1 MILFCCENVKKSLI
15 LKKKIVLG
23 STSIYRA
30 QLLDRLGLDYVT
42 ARPDTDESPLAGES
56 PAATALRLAIAKAQS
71 LENKFPDA
79 LVIGADQVADQ
90 NGTAIGKPG
99 SKKRALEQLQNMSG
113 QTLVF
118 HSALALLNT
127 GTGRMQSRVVDTTVR
142 FRTLTSQEIENYLD
156 RENAL
161 DCAGGAKAEALGIAL
176 IASMQSD
183 DPTALIGLPL
193 IALIDMLRAEGAP
206 VLA

>member
-1 MILFCCENVKKSLI
+1 MI
-15 LKKKIVLG
+15 LKKKLVLG

-42 ARPDTDESPLAGES
+42 ARPTADESPLDGET

-71 LENKFPDA
+71 LSHKFPGA

-90 NGTAIGKPG
+90 NAVAIGKPG
-99 SKKRALEQLQNMSG
+99 TKKRALEQLQQMSG

-118 HSALALLNT
+118 HSGLALLNT
-127 GTGRMQSRVVDTTVR
+127 DTGRMQSRVVDTTVR
-142 FRTLTSQEIENYLD
+142 FRTLTKQEIENYLD

-176 IASMQSD
+176 IASMAGD

-193 IALIDMLRAEGAP
+193 IALIDMLRAEGVS

>member
-1 MILFCCENVKKSLI
+1 M
-15 LKKKIVLG
+15 
-23 STSIYRA
+23 
-30 QLLDRLGLDYVT
+30 LDRLGLEFVSV
-42 ARPDTDESPLAGES
+42 APDANESPLEGEV
-56 PAATALRLAIAKAQS
+56 PAATALRLAIAKAIS
-71 LENKFPDA
+71 LRDKFQNA

-99 SKKRALEQLQNMSG
+99 TRQNAALQLQQMCG
-113 QTLVF
+113 QKLIF
-118 HSALALLNT
+118 HSGIALLNT
-127 GTGRMQSRVVDTTVR
+127 ATGHIQSRIVATTVR
-142 FRTLTSQEIENYLD
+142 FREFSQREMENYLD

-161 DCAGGAKAEALGIAL
+161 DCAGSAKSEALGIAL

-193 IALIDMLRAEGAP
+193 IALIDMLKAEDVQ

>member
-1 MILFCCENVKKSLI
+1 MI

-30 QLLDRLGLDYVT
+30 QLLARLGIDFVSANPEASEL
-42 ARPDTDESPLAGES
+42 PLEGEL
-56 PAATALRLAIAKAQS
+56 PATTALRLAIAKVRS
-71 LENKFPDA
+71 LQHKFPNS
-79 LVIGADQVADQ
+79 LLIGADQVADL
-90 NGTAIGKPG
+90 NGIAIGKPG
-99 SKKRALEQLQNMSG
+99 TRELAIKQLQQMRG
-113 QTLVF
+113 QTLLF
-118 HSALALLNT
+118 HSGLALLDT
-127 GTGRMQSRVVDTTVR
+127 ASGRIQSRIVATTVR
-142 FRTLTSQEIENYLD
+142 FREYSPQEMESYLN

-161 DCAGGAKAEALGIAL
+161 DCAGSAKSEGLGIAL

-193 IALIDMLRAEGAP
+193 IVLINMLQVEGVS

>member
-1 MILFCCENVKKSLI
+1 MI

-23 STSIYRA
+23 STSKYRE
-30 QLLDRLGLDYVT
+30 LLFTRLGLEFES
-42 ARPDTDESPLAGES
+42 ASPDTDESPITGET
-56 PAATALRLAIAKAQS
+56 PAATAMRLAIAKAQS
-71 LENKFPDA
+71 LRKRFQDG

-90 NGTAIGKPG
+90 NGIAIGKPG
-99 SKKRALEQLQNMSG
+99 TRKRSFEQLQQMRG

-118 HSALALLNT
+118 HSAIALLNT
-127 GTGRMQSRVVDTTVR
+127 ATDRIQSRIVATTVR
-142 FRTLTSQEIENYLD
+142 FRELSNQEIENYLD

-161 DCAGGAKAEALGIAL
+161 DCAGSAKSEGLGIAL
-176 IASMQSD
+176 MASMQSD

-193 IALIDMLRAEGAP
+193 IALTDMLHAEGIS

>member
-1 MILFCCENVKKSLI
+1 MI

-30 QLLDRLGLDYVT
+30 QLLARLGIDFVS
-42 ARPDTDESPLAGES
+42 ANPDASELPLEGEL
-56 PAATALRLAIAKAQS
+56 PAATALRLAIAKARS
-71 LENKFPDA
+71 LQQKFPNS
-79 LVIGADQVADQ
+79 LLIGADQVADL
-90 NGTAIGKPG
+90 NGIAIGKPG
-99 SKKRALEQLQNMSG
+99 TRELAIKQLQQMRG
-113 QTLVF
+113 QTLLF
-118 HSALALLNT
+118 HSGLALLDT
-127 GTGRMQSRVVDTTVR
+127 ASGRIQSRIVATTVR
-142 FRTLTSQEIENYLD
+142 FREYSPQEMENYLN

-161 DCAGGAKAEALGIAL
+161 DCAGSAKSEGLGIAL

-193 IALIDMLRAEGAP
+193 IVLINMLQVEGVS

>member
-1 MILFCCENVKKSLI
+1 MI

-30 QLLDRLGLDYVT
+30 QLLARLGIDFVSANPEASEL
-42 ARPDTDESPLAGES
+42 PLEGEL
-56 PAATALRLAIAKAQS
+56 PATTALRLAIAKARS
-71 LENKFPDA
+71 LQQKFPNS
-79 LVIGADQVADQ
+79 LLIGADQVADL
-90 NGTAIGKPG
+90 NGIAIGKPG
-99 SKKRALEQLQNMSG
+99 TRELAIKQLLQMRG
-113 QTLVF
+113 QTLLF
-118 HSALALLNT
+118 HSGLALLDT
-127 GTGRMQSRVVDTTVR
+127 ASGRIQSRIVATTVR
-142 FRTLTSQEIENYLD
+142 FREYSPQEMENYLN

-161 DCAGGAKAEALGIAL
+161 DCAGSAKSEGLGIAL

-193 IALIDMLRAEGAP
+193 IALINMLQVEGVS

>member
-1 MILFCCENVKKSLI
+1 MI

-23 STSIYRA
+23 STSKYRE
-30 QLLDRLGLDYVT
+30 LLFTRLGLEFES
-42 ARPDTDESPLAGES
+42 ASPDTDESPITGET
-56 PAATALRLAIAKAQS
+56 PAATAMRLAIAKAQS
-71 LENKFPDA
+71 LRKRFQDA

-90 NGTAIGKPG
+90 NGIAIGKPG
-99 SKKRALEQLQNMSG
+99 TRKRSFEQLQQMRG

-118 HSALALLNT
+118 HSAIALLNT
-127 GTGRMQSRVVDTTVR
+127 ATDRIQSRIVATTVR
-142 FRTLTSQEIENYLD
+142 FRELSNQEIENYLD

-161 DCAGGAKAEALGIAL
+161 DCAGSAKSEGVGIAL
-176 IASMQSD
+176 MTSMQSD

-193 IALIDMLRAEGAP
+193 IALIDMLHAEGIS

>member
-1 MILFCCENVKKSLI
+1 MI
-15 LKKKIVLG
+15 LKKKIILG

-30 QLLDRLGLDYVT
+30 QLFDRLGLDYVSV
-42 ARPDTDESPLAGES
+42 SPCANEEPLKGEF

-71 LENKFPDA
+71 LQHQFPNA

-90 NGTAIGKPG
+90 NGIAIGKPDTR
-99 SKKRALEQLQNMSG
+99 KRALEQLQQMCG
-113 QTLVF
+113 QVLVF
-118 HSALALLNT
+118 HSGLALLNT
-127 GTGRMQSRVVDTTVR
+127 ASGHLQSRIVATTVR
-142 FRTLTSQEIENYLD
+142 FREFSRQEMENYLD
-156 RENAL
+156 RENAF
-161 DCAGGAKAEALGIAL
+161 DCAGSAKSEGLGIAL

-193 IALIDMLRAEGAP
+193 IALIDMLRAEGVA

>member
-1 MILFCCENVKKSLI
+1 MI

-23 STSIYRA
+23 STSKYRE
-30 QLLDRLGLDYVT
+30 QLFTRLGLEFES
-42 ARPDTDESPLAGES
+42 ASPDTDESPITGEL

-71 LENKFPDA
+71 LKKRFQDA

-90 NGTAIGKPG
+90 NGIAVGKPG
-99 SKKRALEQLQNMSG
+99 TRKRSFEQLQQMRG
-113 QTLVF
+113 QILVF
-118 HSALALLNT
+118 HSAIALLNT
-127 GTGRMQSRVVDTTVR
+127 ATDRIQSRIVATTVR
-142 FRTLTSQEIENYLD
+142 FRELSNQDIDNYLD

-161 DCAGGAKAEALGIAL
+161 DCAGSAKSEGLGIAL
-176 IASMQSD
+176 MTYMQSD

-193 IALIDMLRAEGAP
+193 IALTDMLHAEGIS

>member
-1 MILFCCENVKKSLI
+1 MI

-30 QLLDRLGLDYVT
+30 QLLARLGIDFVSANPEASEL
-42 ARPDTDESPLAGES
+42 PLEGEL
-56 PAATALRLAIAKAQS
+56 PAATALRLAIAKARS
-71 LENKFPDA
+71 LQQKFPNS
-79 LVIGADQVADQ
+79 LLIGADQVADL
-90 NGTAIGKPG
+90 NGIAIGKPG
-99 SKKRALEQLQNMSG
+99 TRELAIKQLQQMRG
-113 QTLVF
+113 QTLLF
-118 HSALALLNT
+118 HSGLALLDT
-127 GTGRMQSRVVDTTVR
+127 ASGRIQSRIVATTVR
-142 FRTLTSQEIENYLD
+142 FREYSPQEMENYLN

-161 DCAGGAKAEALGIAL
+161 DCAGSAKSEGLGIAL

-193 IALIDMLRAEGAP
+193 IVLINMLQVEGVS